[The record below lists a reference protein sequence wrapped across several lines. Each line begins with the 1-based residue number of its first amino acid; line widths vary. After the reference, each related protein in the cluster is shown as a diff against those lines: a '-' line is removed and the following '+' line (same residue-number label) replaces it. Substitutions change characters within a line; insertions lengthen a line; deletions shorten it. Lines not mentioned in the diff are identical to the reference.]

1 MLSWSGGCPIHAIG
15 DSSKSERLGA
25 DLVEC
30 NHRCRNWFA
39 KPKWFMIWSLSP
51 WSVSL
56 GSIATN
62 QTSLVLWTCPLR
74 TLPGELNSSGNRVG
88 ISKLKSQSE
97 TSLWRLVTIFVSPAK
112 ISKMPSWASMQL
124 TIQSLSIKT
133 KTASMLGWGVSR
145 KRKRSRGISLQR
157 LRAAACS
164 CSGDSDRHSWV
175 NLWKLY
181 HLCVLCRNSNQ

>member
-1 MLSWSGGCPIHAIG
+1 MLSWSGGCPITSPD
-15 DSSKSERLGA
+15 DSSNYGWLGCWSWLSSITDA
-25 DLVEC
+25 DIGLP
-30 NHRCRNWFA
+30 NQNGLTTG
-39 KPKWFMIWSLSP
+39 SLSP

-56 GSIATN
+56 GSTATN
-62 QTSLVLWTCPLR
+62 QTSFTLWTCPLR

-97 TSLWRLVTIFVSPAK
+97 TSLWRLVTIFVSSAK
-112 ISKMPSWASMQL
+112 ISKIVSWASMQL

-145 KRKRSRGISLQR
+145 KRKRNRGTFLQR

-164 CSGDSDRHSWV
+164 YSGDSDR
-175 NLWKLY
+175 Y
-181 HLCVLCRNSNQ
+181 